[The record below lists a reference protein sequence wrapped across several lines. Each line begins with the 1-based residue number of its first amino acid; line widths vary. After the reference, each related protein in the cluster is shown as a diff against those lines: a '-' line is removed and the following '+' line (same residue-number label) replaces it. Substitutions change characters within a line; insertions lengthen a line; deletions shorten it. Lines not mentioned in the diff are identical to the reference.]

1 MLTRLRARAIDGAT
15 MLVRVLDARRERD
28 RLRETVDHVLDER
41 DDAIRERDD
50 YARLV
55 ATREVEIDELL
66 RLCAEVDRLRK
77 VFDWN
82 QRSCEVSNA
91 GNEALLRD
99 LSALLTGSHPPLT
112 SQDVVQRVQ
121 AVIDERDA
129 RIPTDIDG
137 AQAWAERHGV
147 RFERVPSWRS
157 YSDACDWPAVG
168 SREWAV
174 AGAVATALRSLY
186 GRDMQAGG
194 DA

>member
-28 RLRETVDHVLDER
+28 RLRETVEFVLDER
-41 DDAIRERDD
+41 DDALRERDD

-55 ATREVEIDELL
+55 ATREVEIDEML
-66 RLCAEVDRLRK
+66 RLRAEVERLTAER
-77 VFDWN
+77 DEHA
-82 QRSCEVSNA
+82 QGVSVLA
-91 GNEALLRD
+91 CRID
-99 LSALLTGSHPPLT
+99 
-112 SQDVVQRVQ
+112 RVQ
-121 AVIDERDA
+121 QERDA